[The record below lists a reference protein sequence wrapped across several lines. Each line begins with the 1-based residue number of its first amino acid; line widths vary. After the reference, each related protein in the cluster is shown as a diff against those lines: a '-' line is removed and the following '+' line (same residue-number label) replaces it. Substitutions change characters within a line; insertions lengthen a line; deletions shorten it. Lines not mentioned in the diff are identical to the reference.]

1 MVRQEVASAYAQ
13 HEAAARAE
21 DIYGRQVLGT
31 ARRNL
36 DVIRQSYQL
45 GRGSL
50 LDVIAEQRR
59 LIELEVGYTDV
70 LKQRWDA
77 AVDVQRALGAAR

>member
-1 MVRQEVASAYAQ
+1 MRDV
-13 HEAAARAE
+13 
-21 DIYGRQVLGT
+21 

-36 DVIRQSYQL
+36 GVIRQAYQL

-59 LIELEVGYTDV
+59 YIEVENGYTDA
-70 LKQRWDA
+70 LKQVYDA
-77 AVDVQRALGAAR
+77 TVGIERAVGTGAR